1 MANNIIMT
9 ASVKE
14 LSTYINRLSSEE
26 KSELTLALKKQFVLQ
41 EAQRLS
47 SSNRRKKIPV
57 QDIVNE
63 IRLVRNKRSAK
74 KSRT

>member
-1 MANNIIMT
+1 MT
-9 ASVKE
+9 ASIKE

-41 EAQRLS
+41 EAKRLS
-47 SSNRRKKIPV
+47 ASRPRKKIPV

-63 IRLVRNKRSAK
+63 IRLVRKKRSAK
-74 KSRT
+74 KSRS